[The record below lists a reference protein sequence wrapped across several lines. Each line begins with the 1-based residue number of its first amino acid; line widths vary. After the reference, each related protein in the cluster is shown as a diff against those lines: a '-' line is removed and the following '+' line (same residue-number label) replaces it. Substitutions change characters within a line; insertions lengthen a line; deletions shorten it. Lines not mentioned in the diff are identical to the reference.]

1 MSNEIML
8 KNNSAPAR
16 EISVVTAEIKE
27 LCRQASNIV
36 LGYAIEIGRRLVEAK
51 SVLPHGAWGDWLK
64 NEVEFSQSTANN
76 YMRLF
81 EEYGSQQIS
90 LFGAVANSQTIANLP
105 YSKALQLLLIP
116 AEEREAFAEEVHADE
131 LSVKDLKTAIEDKL
145 AAEKNAN
152 EEKKRADQLAE
163 KVEAAE
169 KARSEAEEK
178 AAKADEL
185 QKTVA
190 ELEKKL
196 KSSEKTIAEKEE
208 ALKKA
213 ENNPDIPPA
222 TLKKIKAE
230 AKDAAEAEAKRDLQ
244 KQLDKALSDCDA
256 AQKERKEA
264 QKAADAARAELE
276 QAQKLLKTAS
286 PEVAAFKSL
295 FEEMQKMAIT
305 LKGKIEKIRPDD
317 PETADKLAAALK
329 AFGGTL

>member
-1 MSNEIML
+1 MSNEIIL
-8 KNNSAPAR
+8 GQNSAPAR

-51 SVLPHGAWGDWLK
+51 GVLPHGSWGDWLK

-90 LFGAVANSQTIANLP
+90 LFGAVANSQTIADLP

-116 AEEREAFAEEVHADE
+116 SEEREAFAEEIHADE
-131 LSVKDLKTAIEDKL
+131 LSVKELKAAIDDKL
-145 AAEKNAN
+145 AAEKLADD
-152 EEKKRADQLAE
+152 ERKRADELAE

-169 KARSEAEEK
+169 NARAEAEEK
-178 AAKADEL
+178 AAEADKL

-190 ELEKKL
+190 ELEEKL
-196 KSSEKTIAEKEE
+196 KTSEKTIAAKED
-208 ALKKA
+208 ALRKA
-213 ENNPDIPPA
+213 ESNPNIPKE

-230 AKDAAEAEAKRDLQ
+230 AEDAAKTAVEKELRE
-244 KQLDKALSDCDA
+244 QLDKALADRDV
-256 AQKERKEA
+256 AQKACTEA
-264 QKAADAARAELE
+264 QKTAETAYSELKK
-276 QAQKLLKTAS
+276 AQKQLKTAS
-286 PEVAAFKSL
+286 PEVAAFKSV
-295 FEEMQKMAIT
+295 FEEIQKMAIT
-305 LKGKIEKIRPDD
+305 LKSKIERIRQDD

>member
-105 YSKALQLLLIP
+105 YSKALQLLSIP
-116 AEEREAFAEEVHADE
+116 SDEREDFAEAVHADE
-131 LSVKDLKTAIEDKL
+131 ISVKDLKTAIEDKL
-145 AAEKNAN
+145 AAEKSAE
-152 EEKKRADQLAE
+152 EEKKRAEELAK

-178 AAKADEL
+178 AAEADEL

-190 ELEKKL
+190 ELEEKL

-213 ENNPDIPPA
+213 ENNPDITPA

-244 KQLDKALSDCDA
+244 KQLDKALSDRDA